1 MLCHVLAE
9 ERDHLWLAFRK
20 PVSEANGARTA
31 THYVVCSGE
40 EAILIDP
47 GGPADFAALLNA
59 VTEKIDLS
67 KISGI
72 VITQGGAHSC
82 GSIGLWAEVLG
93 FDTPIYAAEAIA
105 PELLHIDMELEVR
118 SVSENGGEVAL
129 VNGSTLHLLAAP
141 YLPTAASLSLY
152 DPITRVLYTSD
163 IGTAEG
169 KWAEDDTPFC
179 EKFSLVGHA
188 MNAFHETWF
197 ASGIAR
203 DDWME
208 RVLPLSVD
216 IIAPRAG
223 PCFRGKNVEH
233 FMKWLSSLDI
243 GVLVQRPLETY
254 SRRTDFIA
262 DPPKET
268 MEAFDRISSDEDTN
282 SDEDIYTKLAS
293 AHPIAAPAPADDG
306 PPPISVATYERPA
319 PVFGNDSSE
328 ERDEGSEVKPE
339 DPAEEVARLVDALD
353 EYDDDDDDEFDIVYV
368 DEDGNEIDPS
378 EIEDEE
384 LIEEEEMIE
393 GNDEIRL
400 DFPPGKMFRLITRS
414 DFDGL
419 VCAVLLEEL
428 DLINDILFVHPNQ
441 MQEGEIEVSEDDI
454 STNLPYTPGIF
465 ASFDHHLSEITRLG
479 KHYDNHI
486 IDPLAPSAARVV
498 YNYFGGKKRFP
509 DISVDMMDAVDKGDS
524 AQFNKEEVID
534 AEGWPLLNFIMDSRT
549 GLGRYR
555 GFRVPNYELMMSL
568 IDYCRRYD
576 IDDILE
582 HPDVKERVDLYR
594 EHEELAKE
602 QIKRCTTVHGNLAVL
617 DLREEEQIY
626 VVNRFMVYALFP
638 DCNIS
643 MHVLWGRAQQNTVFA
658 VGKSIFNKTSN
669 TNIGE
674 LMLTYGGGGHRNAG
688 TCQSDNALADVV
700 RDAIIQRI
708 NADG

>member
-9 ERDHLWLAFRK
+9 EGDHLWLAFRK
-20 PVSEANGARTA
+20 PVKEANGARIA
-31 THYVVCSGE
+31 TYYVVCCGD
-40 EAILIDP
+40 EAILVDP
-47 GGPADFAALLNA
+47 GGTGDFGPMLNA

-72 VITQGGAHSC
+72 VITQAGAHTC

-93 FDTPIYAAEAIA
+93 FDTPIYAAEVVA
-105 PELLHIDMELEVR
+105 PELLHIDPELNIQPVPEK
-118 SVSENGGEVAL
+118 GGEVAFGD
-129 VNGSTLHLLAAP
+129 GSSLHLLAAP
-141 YLPTAASLSLY
+141 YLPTAASLTIY
-152 DPITRVLYTSD
+152 DPMTRVLYTSD

-169 KWAEDDTPFC
+169 NWAEDDTLFC

-188 MNAFHETWF
+188 MNAFHQSWF
-197 ASGIAR
+197 ASGTAR

-208 RVLPLSVD
+208 QVQALAIDVV
-216 IIAPRAG
+216 APRSG
-223 PCFRGKNVEH
+223 PCFRDKNVLH

-243 GVLVQRPLETY
+243 GVLVQRSEDSY
-254 SRRTDFIA
+254 SRKTDVA
-262 DPPKET
+262 QDAPQET
-268 MEAFDRISSDEDTN
+268 MAAFGKSVSDQDIE
-282 SDEDIYTKLAS
+282 SDEDIYKRLTS
-293 AHPIAAPAPADDG
+293 ENPSMVPEVSDDG
-306 PPPISVATYERPA
+306 PPPISVATYDRPDSD
-319 PVFGNDSSE
+319 PVKEHSEIEADDSA
-328 ERDEGSEVKPE
+328 E
-339 DPAEEVARLVDALD
+339 DDAEEVSRLVDAIAD
-353 EYDDDDDDEFDIVYV
+353 EYDDDDDEEFDIVYV

-384 LIEEEEMIE
+384 LIEEEEAIE

-509 DISVDMMDAVDKGDS
+509 DISVDMMDAVDKGDA
-524 AQFNKEEVID
+524 AQFVKEEVID

>member
-9 ERDHLWLAFRK
+9 EGEHLWLAFRM
-20 PVSEANGARTA
+20 PVDQANGARIA
-31 THYVVCSGE
+31 THYVVCSGD

-47 GGPADFAALLNA
+47 GGPGDFGALLNA

-93 FDTPIYAAEAIA
+93 YDTPIYAAEAIA
-105 PELLHIDMELEVR
+105 PELLHIDPELEIR
-118 SVSENGGEVAL
+118 PVSENGGEVAL
-129 VNGSTLHLLAAP
+129 ADGSALHLIAAP
-141 YLPTAASLSLY
+141 YLPTAASLTLY

-197 ASGIAR
+197 ASGVAR

-208 RVLPLSVD
+208 RVSPLAVD
-216 IIAPRAG
+216 IVAPRSG
-223 PCFRGKNVEH
+223 PCFRDKNVEH
-233 FMKWLSSLDI
+233 FMNWLASLDI
-243 GVLVQRPLETY
+243 GVLVHRPQESF
-254 SRRTDFIA
+254 SRSTDFIA
-262 DPPKET
+262 APPHET
-268 MEAFDRISSDEDTN
+268 MEAFDRIASEDDGD
-282 SDEDIYTKLAS
+282 SDEDIYTNLNIGNQLLT
-293 AHPIAAPAPADDG
+293 PPPVDDG
-306 PPPISVATYERPA
+306 PPPISVATYDRP
-319 PVFGNDSSE
+319 DLL
-328 ERDEGSEVKPE
+328 PE
-339 DPAEEVARLVDALD
+339 DTEDSAVASDEQTVQTAEEAAEEVSRLVDALD
-353 EYDDDDDDEFDIVYV
+353 DDDDDDFDIVYV

-384 LIEEEEMIE
+384 LIEEEEAIE

-465 ASFDHHLSEITRLG
+465 AAFDHHLSEITRLG

-498 YNYFGGKKRFP
+498 YNYFGSKKRFP
-509 DISVDMMDAVDKGDS
+509 DISVDMMDAVDKGDA
-524 AQFNKEEVID
+524 AQFNKEEVIN

-602 QIKRCTTVHGNLAVL
+602 QIKRCTTVHGNLVVL

-658 VGKSIFNKTSN
+658 VGKSIFNRTSN

-674 LMLTYGGGGHRNAG
+674 LMLTYGGGGLRNAG

>member
-1 MLCHVLAE
+1 MLCHILAE
-9 ERDHLWLAFRK
+9 ESEHLWLAFRK
-20 PVSEANGARTA
+20 PVDEANGARIS
-31 THYVVCSGE
+31 THFVICSGE
-40 EAILIDP
+40 EAILVDP
-47 GGPADFAALLNA
+47 GGTGDFAPLLNA

-67 KISGI
+67 KIAGI
-72 VITQGGAHSC
+72 VITQAGAHTC
-82 GSIGLWAEVLG
+82 GAIGLWAEVLG
-93 FDTPIYAAEAIA
+93 FDTPIYAAQVIA
-105 PELLHIDMELEVR
+105 PELLHIDPELNIRPIPEK
-118 SVSENGGEVAL
+118 GGEVSFSD
-129 VNGSTLHLLAAP
+129 GSALHLLAAP

-152 DPITRVLYTSD
+152 DPMTRALYTSD

-169 KWAEDDTPFC
+169 HWAEDHSPFC

-188 MNAFHETWF
+188 MNAFHQTWF
-197 ASGIAR
+197 ASGTAR
-203 DDWME
+203 DDWMAQ
-208 RVLPLSVD
+208 VKPLEVD
-216 IIAPRAG
+216 IVAPRSG
-223 PCFRGKNVEH
+223 PCFRDKNVAH
-233 FMKWLSSLDI
+233 FMNWLAALEI
-243 GVLVQRPLETY
+243 GVLVQRPQGAY
-254 SRRTDFIA
+254 SRKTDM
-262 DPPKET
+262 PPEAPQET
-268 MEAFDRISSDEDTN
+268 MLAFGKGTADDNVE
-282 SDEDIYTKLAS
+282 SDEDIYNKLTS
-293 AHPIAAPAPADDG
+293 DNPSIVPEMTDDG
-306 PPPISVATYERPA
+306 PPPISVATYERPDVESTA
-319 PVFGNDSSE
+319 EQPSADAIDDV
-328 ERDEGSEVKPE
+328 E
-339 DPAEEVARLVDALD
+339 DDAEEVSRLVDAIGD
-353 EYDDDDDDEFDIVYV
+353 EYDDDDEEFDIVYV

-384 LIEEEEMIE
+384 LIEEEEVIE

-509 DISVDMMDAVDKGDS
+509 DISEDMMDAVDKGDA
-524 AQFNKEEVID
+524 AQFNMEEVID

-602 QIKRCTTVHGNLAVL
+602 QIKRCTTVHGNLVVL
-617 DLREEEQIY
+617 DLRQEEQIY

-688 TCQSDNALADVV
+688 TCQSDNALSDVV

>member
-9 ERDHLWLAFRK
+9 RGDRLWLAFRK
-20 PVSEANGARTA
+20 PAGEANGARLS
-31 THYVVCSGE
+31 THYVVCSGD

-47 GGPADFAALLNA
+47 GGTADFAPLLNA
-59 VTEKIDLS
+59 ITEKIDLA

-72 VITQGGAHSC
+72 VVTQAGAHAC
-82 GSIGLWAEVLG
+82 GSVGLWAEVLG
-93 FDTPIYAAEAIA
+93 FDTPVYVAEVVG
-105 PELLHIDMELEVR
+105 PELLHIDAELNIQEVP
-118 SVSENGGEVAL
+118 EKGGEVAL
-129 VNGSTLHLLAAP
+129 KMGSALHLLAAP

-152 DPITRVLYTSD
+152 DPDTCVLYTSD

-169 KWAEDDTPFC
+169 QWAEDDTPFC
-179 EKFSLVGHA
+179 EQFSLIGHA
-188 MNAFHETWF
+188 MNAFHQAWF
-197 ASGIAR
+197 ASGVAR
-203 DDWME
+203 DDWMV
-208 RVLPLSVD
+208 RVEPLD
-216 IIAPRAG
+216 IDVVAPRSG
-223 PCFRGKNVEH
+223 PCFRDKNVEH
-233 FMKWLSSLDI
+233 FMNWLSAMDI
-243 GVLVQRPLETY
+243 GMLVQRPESKF
-254 SRRTDFIA
+254 SRKTDFVT
-262 DPPKET
+262 DPAEDTFVAFAKE
-268 MEAFDRISSDEDTN
+268 SSDGDTD
-282 SDEDIYTKLAS
+282 SDEEIYTSLS
-293 AHPIAAPAPADDG
+293 ANKTLDDDG
-306 PPPISVATYERPA
+306 PPPISVATYERPEIE
-319 PVFGNDSSE
+319 PTPDTESE
-328 ERDEGSEVKPE
+328 LTSDQDDADEVS
-339 DPAEEVARLVDALD
+339 RLVDAIGG
-353 EYDDDDDDEFDIVYV
+353 DDDDDDEFDIVYV

-384 LIEEEEMIE
+384 FIEEEEVIE
-393 GNDEIRL
+393 GNDEVRL

-509 DISVDMMDAVDKGDS
+509 DISEDMMDAVDKGDS
-524 AQFNKEEVID
+524 AQFSQEEVID

-602 QIKRCTTVHGNLAVL
+602 QIKRCTTVHENLAVL
-617 DLREEEQIY
+617 DLREEEHIY

-638 DCNIS
+638 ECNIS

>member
-1 MLCHVLAE
+1 MLCHILAE
-9 ERDHLWLAFRK
+9 EGDHLWLAFRK
-20 PVSEANGARTA
+20 PVNESNGARIA
-31 THYVVCSGE
+31 THYVVCSGDE
-40 EAILIDP
+40 VILIDP
-47 GGPADFAALLNA
+47 GGTGDFAALLNA

-72 VITQGGAHSC
+72 VITQAGAHTC

-93 FDTPIYAAEAIA
+93 FDTPIYAAEVVA
-105 PELLHIDMELEVR
+105 PELLHIDPELNIR
-118 SVSENGGEVAL
+118 PVSEKGGEVSFGD
-129 VNGSTLHLLAAP
+129 GSTLHLLAAS
-141 YLPTAASLSLY
+141 YLPTAASLTLY
-152 DPITRVLYTSD
+152 DPMTRVLYTSD

-169 KWAEDDTPFC
+169 HWAEDDTLFC

-188 MNAFHETWF
+188 MNAFHQSWF

-203 DDWME
+203 DDW
-208 RVLPLSVD
+208 VVQVKPLAID
-216 IIAPRAG
+216 IVAPRSG
-223 PCFRGKNVEH
+223 PCFRDKNVEH

-243 GVLVQRPLETY
+243 GILVQRPQETY
-254 SRRTDFIA
+254 SRSTDFVA

-268 MEAFDRISSDEDTN
+268 MEAFDKIASDDDGD
-282 SDEDIYTKLAS
+282 SDEDIYTRLATGNPVAS
-293 AHPIAAPAPADDG
+293 VAQIDDG
-306 PPPISVATYERPA
+306 PPPISVATYERP
-319 PVFGNDSSE
+319 
-328 ERDEGSEVKPE
+328 
-339 DPAEEVARLVDALD
+339 DPAPEIEQDQQAESDKPFDGDADEVSRLVDAISD
-353 EYDDDDDDEFDIVYV
+353 EYDDDDEFDIVYV

-378 EIEDEE
+378 EIEDDE
-384 LIEEEEMIE
+384 LIEEEEAIE

-509 DISVDMMDAVDKGDS
+509 DISVDMMDAVDKGDA
-524 AQFNKEEVID
+524 AQFNKEEVIN
-534 AEGWPLLNFIMDSRT
+534 AVGWPLLNFIMDSRT

-582 HPDVKERVDLYR
+582 HPDVKERVELYR

-602 QIKRCTTVHGNLAVL
+602 QIKRCTTVHGNLVVL
-617 DLREEEQIY
+617 DLREEEQIF

-658 VGKSIFNKTSN
+658 VGKSIFNRTSN

>member
-9 ERDHLWLAFRK
+9 EKDHLWLAFRR
-20 PVSEANGARTA
+20 PAEEPNGARIA
-31 THYVVCSGE
+31 THYVVCSGDQV
-40 EAILIDP
+40 ILIDP
-47 GGPADFAALLNA
+47 GGTADFAPLLNA
-59 VTEKIDLS
+59 ITEKIDLS
-67 KISGI
+67 KITAV
-72 VITQGGAHSC
+72 VITQAGAHTC

-93 FDTPIYAAEAIA
+93 FDTPIYAAEVIA
-105 PELLHIDMELEVR
+105 PELLHIDPELNIH
-118 SVSENGGEVAL
+118 SVPENGGEVPLAD
-129 VNGSTLHLLAAP
+129 GSSLHLIAAP
-141 YLPTAASLSLY
+141 YLPTAASLTLY
-152 DPITRVLYTSD
+152 DPTTRVLYTSD

-169 KWAEDDTPFC
+169 QWAEDHTPFC
-179 EKFSLVGHA
+179 EKFALIGHA
-188 MNAFHETWF
+188 MNAFHQTWF
-197 ASGIAR
+197 ASGTAR
-203 DDWME
+203 DDWMAQIKRLE
-208 RVLPLSVD
+208 VD
-216 IIAPRAG
+216 IVAPRSG
-223 PCFRGKNVEH
+223 PCFRDKNVGH
-233 FMKWLSSLDI
+233 FMNWLSALDI
-243 GVLVQRPLETY
+243 GVLVQRPLEAY
-254 SRRTDFIA
+254 SRKTDIA
-262 DPPKET
+262 PEAPRET
-268 MEAFDRISSDEDTN
+268 MEAFGRGSSQEETG
-282 SDEDIYTKLAS
+282 SDEDIYTGLAS
-293 AHPIAAPAPADDG
+293 AASSEKPEMEDDG
-306 PPPISVATYERPA
+306 PPPISVATYDLP
-319 PVFGNDSSE
+319 
-328 ERDEGSEVKPE
+328 EVDPE
-339 DPAEEVARLVDALD
+339 PAEAPGIPDQFKDLDDEEEDVSRLIDALGDD
-353 EYDDDDDDEFDIVYV
+353 EDDDDFDIVYV

-378 EIEDEE
+378 EIEDDE
-384 LIEEEEMIE
+384 LVEEEEAIE

-465 ASFDHHLSEITRLG
+465 ASFDHHLSEIKRLG

-509 DISVDMMDAVDKGDS
+509 DISEDMMDAVDKGDA
-524 AQFNKEEVID
+524 AQFDLEEVID
-534 AEGWPLLNFIMDSRT
+534 ADGWPLLNFIMDSRT

-602 QIKRCTTVHGNLAVL
+602 QIKRCTTVHGNLVVL

>member
-9 ERDHLWLAFRK
+9 EGGHLWLAFRQ
-20 PVSEANGARTA
+20 PAARVSKARAYTF
-31 THYVVCSGE
+31 YVVCAGGE
-40 EAILIDP
+40 AVLIDP
-47 GGPADFAALLNA
+47 GGTGDFAPLLNA
-59 VTEKIDLS
+59 VTEKIDLD
-67 KISGI
+67 KIVGI
-72 VITQGGAHSC
+72 VLTQAGAHTC
-82 GSIGLWAEVLG
+82 GSVGMWGEVLG
-93 FDTPIYAAEAIA
+93 FDTPVYAAEVIA
-105 PELLHIDMELEVR
+105 SELSRIDPELNFHAIPEK
-118 SVSENGGEVAL
+118 GGEVQL
-129 VNGSTLHLLAAP
+129 SNGTGLHLIAAP

-152 DPITRVLYTSD
+152 DPVTRVLYTSD

-169 KWAEDDTPFC
+169 NWVEDETPFC
-179 EKFSLVGHA
+179 EKFSLVGHS
-188 MNAFHETWF
+188 MNAFHQSWF
-197 ASGIAR
+197 ASGTAR
-203 DDWME
+203 DDWMA
-208 RVLPLSVD
+208 RVEPLAID
-216 IIAPRAG
+216 IIAPRSG
-223 PCFRGKNVEH
+223 PCFRGKNVAH
-233 FMKWLSSLDI
+233 FMNWLASMDI
-243 GVLVQRPLETY
+243 GVLVQRPENAR
-254 SRRTDFIA
+254 SRKSDQMQRDDQQNEISFSNQRANDQA
-262 DPPKET
+262 D
-268 MEAFDRISSDEDTN
+268 DE
-282 SDEDIYTKLAS
+282 EIYTSLGRETS
-293 AHPIAAPAPADDG
+293 VVDDG
-306 PPPISVATYERPA
+306 PPPISVATYGQPEVTSA
-319 PVFGNDSSE
+319 PTADHSP
-328 ERDEGSEVKPE
+328 DEDLEQNETDEVS
-339 DPAEEVARLVDALD
+339 RLVDAIGGDD
-353 EYDDDDDDEFDIVYV
+353 EDDDEFDIVYV

-384 LIEEEEMIE
+384 LIEEEEAIE

-400 DFPPGKMFRLITRS
+400 EFPPGKMFRLITRS

-509 DISVDMMDAVDKGDS
+509 NVSEDMMDAVDKGDS
-524 AQFNKEEVID
+524 AQFSQDEVIN

-617 DLREEEQIY
+617 DLRQEEEIY
-626 VVNRFMVYALFP
+626 VVNRFMIYALFP
-638 DCNIS
+638 ECNIS
-643 MHVLWGRAQQNTVFA
+643 MHILWGRAQQNTVFA

>member
-1 MLCHVLAE
+1 
-9 ERDHLWLAFRK
+9 
-20 PVSEANGARTA
+20 
-31 THYVVCSGE
+31 
-40 EAILIDP
+40 
-47 GGPADFAALLNA
+47 
-59 VTEKIDLS
+59 
-67 KISGI
+67 
-72 VITQGGAHSC
+72 
-82 GSIGLWAEVLG
+82 
-93 FDTPIYAAEAIA
+93 
-105 PELLHIDMELEVR
+105 
-118 SVSENGGEVAL
+118 
-129 VNGSTLHLLAAP
+129 
-141 YLPTAASLSLY
+141 
-152 DPITRVLYTSD
+152 
-163 IGTAEG
+163 
-169 KWAEDDTPFC
+169 
-179 EKFSLVGHA
+179 
-188 MNAFHETWF
+188 MN
-197 ASGIAR
+197 
-203 DDWME
+203 
-208 RVLPLSVD
+208 
-216 IIAPRAG
+216 
-223 PCFRGKNVEH
+223 
-233 FMKWLSSLDI
+233 WLSSMDI
-243 GVLVQRPLETY
+243 GVLVKRPHDSF
-254 SRRTDFIA
+254 SRSTDFVA
-262 DPPKET
+262 EPPQLAQD
-268 MEAFDRISSDEDTN
+268 AFAKAPSDE
-282 SDEDIYTKLAS
+282 EIYTKLA
-293 AHPIAAPAPADDG
+293 ANNAPLEDTPIDDG
-306 PPPISVATYERPA
+306 PPPISVATYERPESELEPNLEPE
-319 PVFGNDSSE
+319 PVPELEEEQNDDQGWHE
-328 ERDEGSEVKPE
+328 AGQDE
-339 DPAEEVARLVDALD
+339 PAVESPVGDTEEVSRLIEALQ
-353 EYDDDDDDEFDIVYV
+353 DDDDDDEFDIVYV

-378 EIEDEE
+378 EINDDE
-384 LIEEEEMIE
+384 LIEEEEEIE
-393 GNDEIRL
+393 GNDEVRL

-509 DISVDMMDAVDKGDS
+509 DVSEDMMDAVDKGDS
-524 AQFNKEEVID
+524 AQFSQDEVID

-602 QIKRCTTVHGNLAVL
+602 QIKRCTTEHGNLAVL
-617 DLREEEQIY
+617 DLREEEHIY

-638 DCNIS
+638 KCNIS

>member
-9 ERDHLWLAFRK
+9 EGDHLWLAFRQ
-20 PVSEANGARTA
+20 PAARTA
-31 THYVVCSGE
+31 KTRANTFYVVCAGD
-40 EAILIDP
+40 EAVLVDP
-47 GGPADFAALLNA
+47 GGTGDFASLLDA
-59 VTEKIDLS
+59 VTEKIDLQ
-67 KISGI
+67 KIVGI
-72 VITQGGAHSC
+72 VLTQAGAHTC
-82 GSIGLWAEVLG
+82 GSVGLWGEVLG
-93 FDTPIYAAEAIA
+93 FDTPVYAAEVIA
-105 PELLHIDMELEVR
+105 SELSHIDSELNVHAIPEK
-118 SVSENGGEVAL
+118 GGEVPL
-129 VNGSTLHLLAAP
+129 SNGNELELIAAP

-152 DPITRVLYTSD
+152 DPVTRVLYTSD

-169 KWAEDDTPFC
+169 NWVEDDTPFC

-188 MNAFHETWF
+188 MNAFHQSWF
-197 ASGIAR
+197 ASGTAR
-203 DDWME
+203 DDWMSRIE
-208 RVLPLSVD
+208 PLAID
-216 IIAPRAG
+216 IIAPRSG
-223 PCFRGKNVEH
+223 PCFRDKNIEH
-233 FMKWLSSLDI
+233 FMNWLASMDI
-243 GVLVQRPLETY
+243 GVLVQRPENAR
-254 SRRTDFIA
+254 SRKSDMVQREDSMN
-262 DPPKET
+262 E
-268 MEAFDRISSDEDTN
+268 ISFSAQPN
-282 SDEDIYTKLAS
+282 SDQTNDDAAIYSGIGRDATV
-293 AHPIAAPAPADDG
+293 IDDA
-306 PPPISVATYERPA
+306 PPPISVATYGAPA
-319 PVFGNDSSE
+319 TNPDHLPGEEPEGND
-328 ERDEGSEVKPE
+328 PE
-339 DPAEEVARLVDALD
+339 DVSRLLDAIGG
-353 EYDDDDDDEFDIVYV
+353 DDDEDDEFDIVYV
-368 DEDGNEIDPS
+368 DEEGNEIDPS

-384 LIEEEEMIE
+384 LLEEEEAIE

-400 DFPPGKMFRLITRS
+400 EFPPGKMFRLITRS

-419 VCAVLLEEL
+419 ACAVLLEEL

-465 ASFDHHLSEITRLG
+465 ASFDHHLSEITRIG

-498 YNYFGGKKRFP
+498 YNYFGGKKTFP
-509 DISVDMMDAVDKGDS
+509 DVSEAMMDAVDKGDS
-524 AQFNKEEVID
+524 AQFSKEEVIN

-602 QIKRCTTVHGNLAVL
+602 QIKRCTTVYDNLAVL
-617 DLREEEQIY
+617 DLRQEEEIY
-626 VVNRFMVYALFP
+626 VVNRFMIYALFP
-638 DCNIS
+638 ECNIS